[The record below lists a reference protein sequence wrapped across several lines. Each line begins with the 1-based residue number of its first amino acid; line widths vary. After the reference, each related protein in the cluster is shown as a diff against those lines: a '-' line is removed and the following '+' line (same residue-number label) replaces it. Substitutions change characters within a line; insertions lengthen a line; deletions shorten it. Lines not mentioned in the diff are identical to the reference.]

1 MENKTIN
8 NSVSVVES
16 NRKKKSETMLEIF
29 ARRMLRRKEAMLGL
43 AVLLILAVLAILAPY
58 ISRYSYGEMNLQNA
72 FAFPSGEH
80 WLGTDSMGRDILSR
94 ILYGGRFSLSI
105 GIVSVAISATG
116 GLIFG
121 SVAGFFGGKVDNII
135 MRSLDTF
142 HAIPQVLLAICISSA
157 LGAGFF
163 KTVLAVGIG
172 GIPNFARTIRA
183 NILSIRG
190 LEYVEAAESINC
202 RNARIIFRHV
212 IPNAITPFIV
222 HCTLAIAGGLIV
234 SATLSYI
241 GLGVQPPLPEWGA
254 MLSDARSYVRQ
265 YPYLMLCPG
274 IFIMVTVMA
283 FNLIGDAVRDALD
296 PKLNK

>member
-1 MENKTIN
+1 MSQQKPKKARKN
-8 NSVSVVES
+8 ES
-16 NRKKKSETMLEIF
+16 AFQIF
-29 ARRMLRRKEAMLGL
+29 FRRFIKRKEAVLGL
-43 AVLLILAVLAILAPY
+43 SIILILAILAILAPY
-58 ISRYSYGEMNLQNA
+58 ITRWSYEEMDWEHIYSG
-72 FAFPSGEH
+72 PSKEH
-80 WLGTDSMGRDILSR
+80 LLGTDAMGRDLLSR

-105 GIVSVAISATG
+105 GICSVAISATG
-116 GLIFG
+116 GLILG
-121 SVAGFFGGKVDNII
+121 SIAGFFGGKVDNII
-135 MRSLDTF
+135 MRALDIF

-163 KTVLAVGIG
+163 KTVMAVGIG

-183 NILSIRG
+183 QILSVRE
-190 LEYVEAAESINC
+190 LEYVEAARSINC
-202 RNARIIFRHV
+202 KNFRIIFKHV

-254 MLSDARSYVRQ
+254 MLAEARSVVRQ
-265 YPYLMLCPG
+265 HPYLMICPG
-274 IFIMVTVMA
+274 VFIMIVVMS
-283 FNLIGDAVRDALD
+283 FNLIGDAVRDVLD

>member
-1 MENKTIN
+1 MH
-8 NSVSVVES
+8 
-16 NRKKKSETMLEIF
+16 
-29 ARRMLRRKEAMLGL
+29 
-43 AVLLILAVLAILAPY
+43 
-58 ISRYSYGEMNLQNA
+58 A
-72 FAFPSGEH
+72 FSGPSSLH
-80 WLGTDSMGRDILSR
+80 LLGTDSMGRDLLSR

-105 GIVSVAISATG
+105 GICSVAISASG

-121 SVAGFFGGKVDNII
+121 SIAGFFGGKVDNII
-135 MRSLDTF
+135 MRCLDIF
-142 HAIPQVLLAICISSA
+142 HSIPQVLLAIVVSTA

-183 NILSIRG
+183 QILSVRE

-202 RNARIIFRHV
+202 SSARIIFKHV

-254 MLSDARSYVRQ
+254 MLADARAYVRQ
-265 YPYLMLCPG
+265 YPYLMICPG
-274 IFIMVTVMA
+274 VFIMVVVMS
-283 FNLIGDAVRDALD
+283 FNLIGDAVRDVLD

>member
-1 MENKTIN
+1 MKEKQPRKNR
-8 NSVSVVES
+8 SES
-16 NRKKKSETMLEIF
+16 ALSLFWRRFRK
-29 ARRMLRRKEAMLGL
+29 RKEAMFGL
-43 AVLLILAVLAILAPY
+43 TIILILAILAILAPY
-58 ISRYSYGEMNLQNA
+58 ICRYSYEEMDTLNA
-72 FAFPSGEH
+72 FSGPSAKH
-80 WLGTDSMGRDILSR
+80 LLGTDSMGRDLLSR

-105 GIVSVAISATG
+105 GICSVAISATG

-121 SVAGFFGGKVDNII
+121 SIAGFFGGKVDNVI
-135 MRSLDTF
+135 MRCLDIF
-142 HAIPQVLLAICISSA
+142 HSIPQVLLAIVISSA

-172 GIPNFARTIRA
+172 GIPNFSRTIRA
-183 NILSIRG
+183 QILSVRE

-202 RNARIIFRHV
+202 SNFRIIFKHV

-254 MLSDARSYVRQ
+254 MLADARSYVRQ

-274 IFIMVTVMA
+274 VFIMIVIMS
-283 FNLIGDAVRDALD
+283 FNLIGDAVRDVLD